1 LETHLVW
8 GQKVKA
14 QGQLQK

>member
-1 LETHLVW
+1 VNLFR

-14 QGQLQK
+14 QGHLARAD